1 MLYSPGPKASEA
13 SRPQELFRFSIFDF
27 LSFAQQFRYKSRVYR
42 QPNVDE
48 KQIAKLHTK
57 VRS

>member
-1 MLYSPGPKASEA
+1 MSIIYLHLYYKAIQNNCCVWS
-13 SRPQELFRFSIFDF
+13 L
-27 LSFAQQFRYKSRVYR
+27 LQFRYKSKVYK

-57 VRS
+57 VS